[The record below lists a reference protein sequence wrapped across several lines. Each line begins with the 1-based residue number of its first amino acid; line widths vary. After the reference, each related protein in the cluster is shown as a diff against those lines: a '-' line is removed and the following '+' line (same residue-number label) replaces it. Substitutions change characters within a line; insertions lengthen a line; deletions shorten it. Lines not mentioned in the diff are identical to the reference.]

1 MLDSVLAYPMPR
13 QFPMP
18 RRRTGRQAGVM
29 HIRDWPEDERPREKL
44 IARGGPALSD
54 AELLA
59 IFIGCGPRGQSAVDL
74 GRSLLGQCGGL
85 RGLLDRPTP
94 ELVKL
99 RGLGPARACAL
110 VAALELGTRHLGQ
123 QLQRGESL
131 ADPDQAGAYLARKLR
146 PLPHE
151 VFACLF
157 LDTRHRVIA
166 YEELFR
172 GTIDGSEVHPREV
185 ARRCLAHNAAAVIFG
200 HNHPSGN
207 PEASAADRAVTA
219 RLKQALALVE
229 VRVLDHFIVGDGAPT
244 SMAQRGWL

>member
-1 MLDSVLAYPMPR
+1 
-13 QFPMP
+13 MP
-18 RRRTGRQAGVM
+18 RRFPTPLPACAKQDRDM

-44 IARGGPALSD
+44 LARGAPILSD

-74 GRSLLGQCGGL
+74 GRQLLTECGGL
-85 RGLLDRPTP
+85 RGLLDRPGA
-94 ELVKL
+94 ELAKL

-131 ADPDQAGAYLARKLR
+131 ADPDQAGAYFARKLR

-157 LDTRHRVIA
+157 LDTRHRVLA

-172 GTIDGSEVHPREV
+172 GTLDGSEVHPREV

-229 VRVLDHFIVGDGAPT
+229 VRVLDHFIVGDGEPT
-244 SMAQRGWL
+244 SMARRGWL

>member
-1 MLDSVLAYPMPR
+1 
-13 QFPMP
+13 MP
-18 RRRTGRQAGVM
+18 RRFPTPLPARAKQDGDM

-44 IARGGPALSD
+44 LARGAPALSD

-74 GRSLLGQCGGL
+74 GRQLLTECGGL
-85 RGLLDRPTP
+85 RGLLDRPGA
-94 ELVKL
+94 ELAKL

-131 ADPDQAGAYLARKLR
+131 ADPDQAGAYFARKLR

-157 LDTRHRVIA
+157 LDTRHRVLA

-172 GTIDGSEVHPREV
+172 GTLDGSEVHPREV

-229 VRVLDHFIVGDGAPT
+229 VRVLDHFIVGDGEPT
-244 SMAQRGWL
+244 SMARRGWL